1 MNSDYS
7 HNPLTEVALALS
19 MAFFAIMV
27 LTIFAL
33 SQKQFKSIESDKI
46 SMNSKSTIDKDKKD
60 KKRTLVFYHN
70 KNFYDQ
76 NLKIW
81 RLENQDKQTD
91 RYTLAVPTK
100 MSVKELFEIKKI
112 FQGLDLQV
120 TEQNQQWN
128 EALRIYQLNRINN
141 YEISIN
147 NNYNFI
153 SIFSECEKL

>member
-46 SMNSKSTIDKDKKD
+46 SINSKSSINKDKKD
-60 KKRTLVFYHN
+60 KKRILVFYHN

-81 RLENQDKQTD
+81 RLKNQGKQTD
-91 RYTLAVPTK
+91 RYTLAVPK
-100 MSVKELFEIKKI
+100 EMSVKELFEIKKI

-120 TEQNQQWN
+120 AEQNQQWN
-128 EALRIYQLNRINN
+128 DALKN
-141 YEISIN
+141 ISTK
-147 NNYNFI
+147 
-153 SIFSECEKL
+153 EDKLSWNLY

>member
-19 MAFFAIMV
+19 MAFFALMV

-46 SMNSKSTIDKDKKD
+46 SINSKSSIIKDKKD
-60 KKRTLVFYHN
+60 KKRILVFYHN

-81 RLENQDKQTD
+81 RLVNQGKQTD
-91 RYTLAVPTK
+91 RYTLAVPK
-100 MSVKELFEIKKI
+100 EMSVKELFEIKKI

-120 TEQNQQWN
+120 AEQNQQWN
-128 EALRIYQLNRINN
+128 NALKN
-141 YEISIN
+141 ISTKVDN
-147 NNYNFI
+147 LSWNLY
-153 SIFSECEKL
+153 

>member
-33 SQKQFKSIESDKI
+33 SQKQFESIESDKI
-46 SMNSKSTIDKDKKD
+46 SINSKSSINKDKKD
-60 KKRTLVFYHN
+60 KKRILVFYHN

-81 RLENQDKQTD
+81 RLENQGKQTD
-91 RYTLAVPTK
+91 RYTLAVPK
-100 MSVKELFEIKKI
+100 EMSVKELFEIKKI
-112 FQGLDLQV
+112 FQGHDLQV
-120 TEQNQQWN
+120 AEQNQQWN
-128 EALRIYQLNRINN
+128 DALKN
-141 YEISIN
+141 ISTKKD
-147 NNYNFI
+147 
-153 SIFSECEKL
+153 KLLWNLY

>member
-27 LTIFAL
+27 LAIFAL

-46 SMNSKSTIDKDKKD
+46 SINSKSSINKDKKD
-60 KKRTLVFYHN
+60 KKRILVFYHN

-81 RLENQDKQTD
+81 RLENQGKQTD
-91 RYTLAVPTK
+91 KYTLAVPK
-100 MSVKELFEIKKI
+100 EMSVKELFEIKKI
-112 FQGLDLQV
+112 FQDFDLQV
-120 TEQNQQWN
+120 AEQNQQWN
-128 EALRIYQLNRINN
+128 DALKN
-141 YEISIN
+141 ISTK
-147 NNYNFI
+147 
-153 SIFSECEKL
+153 EDKLS

>member
-46 SMNSKSTIDKDKKD
+46 SINSKSSINKDKKD
-60 KKRTLVFYHN
+60 KKRILVFYHN

-81 RLENQDKQTD
+81 RLENQGKQTD
-91 RYTLAVPTK
+91 KYTLAVPK
-100 MSVKELFEIKKI
+100 EMSVKELFEIKKI

-120 TEQNQQWN
+120 AEQNQQWN
-128 EALRIYQLNRINN
+128 NALKN
-141 YEISIN
+141 ISTK
-147 NNYNFI
+147 
-153 SIFSECEKL
+153 EDKLS

>member
-19 MAFFAIMV
+19 MAFFALMV

-46 SMNSKSTIDKDKKD
+46 SINSKSSIIKDKKE
-60 KKRTLVFYHN
+60 KKRILVFYYN
-70 KNFYDQ
+70 KDFYDQ

-81 RLENQDKQTD
+81 RLENQGKQTD
-91 RYTLAVPTK
+91 RYTLAVPK
-100 MSVKELFEIKKI
+100 EMSVKELFEIKKI

-120 TEQNQQWN
+120 AEQNQQWN
-128 EALRIYQLNRINN
+128 DALEN
-141 YEISIN
+141 ISIK
-147 NNYNFI
+147 
-153 SIFSECEKL
+153 EDKLS

>member
-46 SMNSKSTIDKDKKD
+46 SINSKSSINKDKKD
-60 KKRTLVFYHN
+60 KKRILVFYHN

-76 NLKIW
+76 NLKNW
-81 RLENQDKQTD
+81 RLENQGKQTD
-91 RYTLAVPTK
+91 RYTLAVPK
-100 MSVKELFEIKKI
+100 EMSVKELFEIKKI
-112 FQGLDLQV
+112 FQGYDLQV
-120 TEQNQQWN
+120 AEQNQQWN
-128 EALRIYQLNRINN
+128 DALKN
-141 YEISIN
+141 ISTK
-147 NNYNFI
+147 
-153 SIFSECEKL
+153 EDKLS

>member
-1 MNSDYS
+1 MEKNMNSDYS

-60 KKRTLVFYHN
+60 KKRTLLFYHN

-128 EALRIYQLNRINN
+128 EALEN
-141 YEISIN
+141 IST
-147 NNYNFI
+147 
-153 SIFSECEKL
+153 K

>member
-46 SMNSKSTIDKDKKD
+46 SINSKSSINKDKKD

-76 NLKIW
+76 NLKVW
-81 RLENQDKQTD
+81 RLENQDKPTD

-112 FQGLDLQV
+112 FQDRDLQV

-128 EALRIYQLNRINN
+128 EALDN
-141 YEISIN
+141 ISI
-147 NNYNFI
+147 
-153 SIFSECEKL
+153 K

>member
-33 SQKQFKSIESDKI
+33 SQKQFKSIESNKI
-46 SMNSKSTIDKDKKD
+46 SINSKSSINKDKKD
-60 KKRTLVFYHN
+60 KKRTVVFYHN

-76 NLKIW
+76 NLKVW
-81 RLENQDKQTD
+81 RLENQDKPAD

-128 EALRIYQLNRINN
+128 EALEN
-141 YEISIN
+141 ISI
-147 NNYNFI
+147 
-153 SIFSECEKL
+153 K

>member
-19 MAFFAIMV
+19 MAFFALMV

-33 SQKQFKSIESDKI
+33 SQKQFKSIENDNI
-46 SMNSKSTIDKDKKD
+46 SINSKSSINKDKKD
-60 KKRTLVFYHN
+60 KKRILVFYHN

-81 RLENQDKQTD
+81 RLENQGKQTD
-91 RYTLAVPTK
+91 KYTLAVPK
-100 MSVKELFEIKKI
+100 EMSVKELFEIKKI

-120 TEQNQQWN
+120 AEQNQQWN
-128 EALRIYQLNRINN
+128 DALKN
-141 YEISIN
+141 ISTK
-147 NNYNFI
+147 
-153 SIFSECEKL
+153 EDKLS

>member
-46 SMNSKSTIDKDKKD
+46 SINSKSSINKDKKD
-60 KKRTLVFYHN
+60 KKRILVFYHN

-81 RLENQDKQTD
+81 RLENQGKQTD
-91 RYTLAVPTK
+91 RYTLAVPK
-100 MSVKELFEIKKI
+100 EMSVKELFEIKKF

-120 TEQNQQWN
+120 AEQNQQWN
-128 EALRIYQLNRINN
+128 DALKN
-141 YEISIN
+141 ISTK
-147 NNYNFI
+147 
-153 SIFSECEKL
+153 EDKLSWNLY

>member
-46 SMNSKSTIDKDKKD
+46 SINSKSSINKDKKD
-60 KKRTLVFYHN
+60 KKRILVFYHN

-81 RLENQDKQTD
+81 RLENYGKQTD
-91 RYTLAVPTK
+91 RYTLAVPK
-100 MSVKELFEIKKI
+100 EMSVKELFEIKKN
-112 FQGLDLQV
+112 FQGLDLQIA
-120 TEQNQQWN
+120 EQNKQWN
-128 EALRIYQLNRINN
+128 DALKN
-141 YEISIN
+141 ISTKKD
-147 NNYNFI
+147 
-153 SIFSECEKL
+153 KLLWNLY

>member
-1 MNSDYS
+1 MNSYYS
-7 HNPLTEVALALS
+7 HNSLTEVALALS

-46 SMNSKSTIDKDKKD
+46 SMNSKSSVDKDKKD

-81 RLENQDKQTD
+81 RLENQDKYTD

-112 FQGLDLQV
+112 FQDLDLQV

-128 EALRIYQLNRINN
+128 EALENILT
-141 YEISIN
+141 
-147 NNYNFI
+147 
-153 SIFSECEKL
+153 K

>member
-19 MAFFAIMV
+19 MAFFALMV

-46 SMNSKSTIDKDKKD
+46 SINSKSSIIKD
-60 KKRTLVFYHN
+60 KKRILVFYHN

-81 RLENQDKQTD
+81 RLENQGKQTD
-91 RYTLAVPTK
+91 KYTLAVPK
-100 MSVKELFEIKKI
+100 EMSVKELFEIKKI
-112 FQGLDLQV
+112 FQDFDLQV
-120 TEQNQQWN
+120 AEQNQQWN
-128 EALRIYQLNRINN
+128 NALKN
-141 YEISIN
+141 ISTKVD
-147 NNYNFI
+147 
-153 SIFSECEKL
+153 KLS

>member
-1 MNSDYS
+1 MEKNMNSDYS

-46 SMNSKSTIDKDKKD
+46 SMNSKSSIEKDKKD

-70 KNFYDQ
+70 NNFYDQ

-81 RLENQDKQTD
+81 RLENQDKQTN
-91 RYTLAVPTK
+91 RYILAVPTK
-100 MSVKELFEIKKI
+100 MSVKELFEIKKF
-112 FQGLDLQV
+112 FQGFDLQV

-128 EALRIYQLNRINN
+128 EALEN
-141 YEISIN
+141 IST
-147 NNYNFI
+147 
-153 SIFSECEKL
+153 K

>member
-19 MAFFAIMV
+19 MAFFALMV

-46 SMNSKSTIDKDKKD
+46 SINSKSSIIKDKKD
-60 KKRTLVFYHN
+60 KKRILGFFHN

-81 RLENQDKQTD
+81 RLENQGKQTD
-91 RYTLAVPTK
+91 RYTLAVPK
-100 MSVKELFEIKKI
+100 EMSVKELFEIKKI
-112 FQGLDLQV
+112 FQDFDLQV

-128 EALRIYQLNRINN
+128 NALKN
-141 YEISIN
+141 ISTKVD
-147 NNYNFI
+147 
-153 SIFSECEKL
+153 KLS

>member
-33 SQKQFKSIESDKI
+33 SQKQFKSAESDKI
-46 SMNSKSTIDKDKKD
+46 SINSKSSIDKDKKD

-76 NLKIW
+76 NLKVW
-81 RLENQDKQTD
+81 RLENQDKPAD

-128 EALRIYQLNRINN
+128 EALEN
-141 YEISIN
+141 ISI
-147 NNYNFI
+147 
-153 SIFSECEKL
+153 K

>member
-27 LTIFAL
+27 LAIFAL

-46 SMNSKSTIDKDKKD
+46 SINSKSSINKDKKD
-60 KKRTLVFYHN
+60 KKRILVFYYN

-81 RLENQDKQTD
+81 RLVNQGKQTD
-91 RYTLAVPTK
+91 RYTLAVPK
-100 MSVKELFEIKKI
+100 EMSVKELFEIKKI

-120 TEQNQQWN
+120 AEQNQQWN
-128 EALRIYQLNRINN
+128 DALEN
-141 YEISIN
+141 ISIK
-147 NNYNFI
+147 
-153 SIFSECEKL
+153 EDKLSWNLY

>member
-19 MAFFAIMV
+19 MAFFALMV

-46 SMNSKSTIDKDKKD
+46 SINSKSAIIKDKKD
-60 KKRTLVFYHN
+60 KKRILVFYHN

-81 RLENQDKQTD
+81 RLENQGKQTD
-91 RYTLAVPTK
+91 KYTLAVPK
-100 MSVKELFEIKKI
+100 EMSVKELFEIKKI
-112 FQGLDLQV
+112 FQDFDLQV
-120 TEQNQQWN
+120 AEQNQQWN
-128 EALRIYQLNRINN
+128 DALKN
-141 YEISIN
+141 ISTKVD
-147 NNYNFI
+147 
-153 SIFSECEKL
+153 KLS

>member
-33 SQKQFKSIESDKI
+33 SQKQFKSIKSDKI
-46 SMNSKSTIDKDKKD
+46 SMNSKSTIDKD

-81 RLENQDKQTD
+81 RLENQDKHAD

-128 EALRIYQLNRINN
+128 EALEN
-141 YEISIN
+141 ISI
-147 NNYNFI
+147 
-153 SIFSECEKL
+153 K

>member
-19 MAFFAIMV
+19 MAFFALMV

-46 SMNSKSTIDKDKKD
+46 SINSKSSINKDKKD
-60 KKRTLVFYHN
+60 KKRILVFYHN

-81 RLENQDKQTD
+81 RLENQGKQTD
-91 RYTLAVPTK
+91 RYTLVVPK
-100 MSVKELFEIKKI
+100 EMSVKELFEIKKK

-120 TEQNQQWN
+120 AEQNQQWN
-128 EALRIYQLNRINN
+128 DALEN
-141 YEISIN
+141 ISTK
-147 NNYNFI
+147 
-153 SIFSECEKL
+153 EDKLS

>member
-46 SMNSKSTIDKDKKD
+46 SMNSKSTIDKDKK
-60 KKRTLVFYHN
+60 RTLVFYHN
-70 KNFYDQ
+70 NNFYDQ

-81 RLENQDKQTD
+81 RLENQDKQTN
-91 RYTLAVPTK
+91 RYILAVPTK
-100 MSVKELFEIKKI
+100 MSVKELFEIKKF
-112 FQGLDLQV
+112 FQGHDLQV
-120 TEQNQQWN
+120 TEQNHQWN
-128 EALRIYQLNRINN
+128 EALEN
-141 YEISIN
+141 IST
-147 NNYNFI
+147 
-153 SIFSECEKL
+153 K

>member
-19 MAFFAIMV
+19 MAFFALMV

-46 SMNSKSTIDKDKKD
+46 SINSKSSIIKDKKD
-60 KKRTLVFYHN
+60 KKRILVFYHN

-81 RLENQDKQTD
+81 RLENQGKQTD
-91 RYTLAVPTK
+91 RYTLAVPK
-100 MSVKELFEIKKI
+100 EMSVKELFEIKKI

-120 TEQNQQWN
+120 AEQNQQWN
-128 EALRIYQLNRINN
+128 DALKN
-141 YEISIN
+141 ISTK
-147 NNYNFI
+147 
-153 SIFSECEKL
+153 EDKLSWNLY

>member
-46 SMNSKSTIDKDKKD
+46 SMNSKSSVDKD

-70 KNFYDQ
+70 NNFYDQ

-81 RLENQDKQTD
+81 RLENHDKQTE

-100 MSVKELFEIKKI
+100 MSVKELFEIKKF

-120 TEQNQQWN
+120 TEQNHQWN
-128 EALRIYQLNRINN
+128 EALEN
-141 YEISIN
+141 IST
-147 NNYNFI
+147 
-153 SIFSECEKL
+153 K

>member
-46 SMNSKSTIDKDKKD
+46 SINSKSSINKDKKD

-76 NLKIW
+76 NLKVW
-81 RLENQDKQTD
+81 RLENQDKPAD

-128 EALRIYQLNRINN
+128 EALEN
-141 YEISIN
+141 ISI
-147 NNYNFI
+147 
-153 SIFSECEKL
+153 K

>member
-46 SMNSKSTIDKDKKD
+46 SMNSKSSIDKDKKD

-70 KNFYDQ
+70 NNFYDQ
-76 NLKIW
+76 NLKIL
-81 RLENQDKQTD
+81 RLENQDKQTN
-91 RYTLAVPTK
+91 RYILAVPTK
-100 MSVKELFEIKKI
+100 MSVKELFEIKKF
-112 FQGLDLQV
+112 FQGFDLQV

-128 EALRIYQLNRINN
+128 EALEN
-141 YEISIN
+141 IST
-147 NNYNFI
+147 
-153 SIFSECEKL
+153 K

>member
-46 SMNSKSTIDKDKKD
+46 SMNSKSSIEKDKKD

-70 KNFYDQ
+70 NNFYDQ

-120 TEQNQQWN
+120 TEQNHQWN
-128 EALRIYQLNRINN
+128 EALEN
-141 YEISIN
+141 IST
-147 NNYNFI
+147 
-153 SIFSECEKL
+153 K

>member
-19 MAFFAIMV
+19 MAFFALMV

-46 SMNSKSTIDKDKKD
+46 SINSKSSIIKDKKE
-60 KKRTLVFYHN
+60 KKRILVFYHN

-81 RLENQDKQTD
+81 RLENQGKQTD
-91 RYTLAVPTK
+91 RYTLAVPK
-100 MSVKELFEIKKI
+100 EMSVKELFEIKKI

-120 TEQNQQWN
+120 AEQNQQWN
-128 EALRIYQLNRINN
+128 DVLKN
-141 YEISIN
+141 ISNKEDILSWN
-147 NNYNFI
+147 LY
-153 SIFSECEKL
+153 

>member
-33 SQKQFKSIESDKI
+33 SQKQLKSNESDKI
-46 SMNSKSTIDKDKKD
+46 SMNSKSTINKD

-81 RLENQDKQTD
+81 RLENKNQDKDAD

-128 EALRIYQLNRINN
+128 EALEN
-141 YEISIN
+141 IST
-147 NNYNFI
+147 
-153 SIFSECEKL
+153 K

>member
-19 MAFFAIMV
+19 MAFFALMV

-46 SMNSKSTIDKDKKD
+46 SINSKSAIIKDKKD
-60 KKRTLVFYHN
+60 KKRILVFYHN

-81 RLENQDKQTD
+81 RLENQGKQTD
-91 RYTLAVPTK
+91 KYTLAVPK
-100 MSVKELFEIKKI
+100 EMSVKELFEIKKI

-120 TEQNQQWN
+120 AEQNQQWN
-128 EALRIYQLNRINN
+128 DALEN
-141 YEISIN
+141 ISIK
-147 NNYNFI
+147 
-153 SIFSECEKL
+153 EDKLSWNLY